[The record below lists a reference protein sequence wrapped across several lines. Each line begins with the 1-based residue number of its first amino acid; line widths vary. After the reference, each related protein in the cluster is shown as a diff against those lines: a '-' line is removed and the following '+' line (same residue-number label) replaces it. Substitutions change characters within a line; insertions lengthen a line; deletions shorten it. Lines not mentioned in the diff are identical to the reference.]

1 MTISEVLKWGYDGGR
16 FTVLTREAKGCMV
29 GIHNRMPLILTRDD
43 LEKWLFSKKEAVML
57 LLLKYNQIILAGTAV
72 LMYTEK
78 VAMIVYVKGRKYTIK
93 L

>member
-1 MTISEVLKWGYDGGR
+1 
-16 FTVLTREAKGCMV
+16 
-29 GIHNRMPLILTRDD
+29 MPLILTRDD

-57 LLLKYNQIILAGTAV
+57 LLLKYNQIILAGTVV